1 VSNGGLRYLPY
12 LVQGPCP
19 QICSAKGVPARPP
32 CRRATGSGKPRL
44 ATAQAKG
51 WAPWALDRR
60 TGQAMAT
67 SSRTRSTPCLPCPCL
82 PQPQA
87 GQQRQHQQA
96 TRPAIAG
103 AGHRAGLV
111 GVAWP
116 MVGFGVCLAWCRG
129 RALGFAARKVFLPAP
144 LSAGH
149 QCRQARACNTAPGQ
163 GPGTV
168 GTGSRHRPGQQRQH
182 RPAKAGHRGRCNRP
196 QRSRAKIA
204 GLIR

>member
-1 VSNGGLRYLPY
+1 VGTGTPHRAGRGHQQPHQINTAQRRLIRAGAGLNRAGVSNGGLRYLPY

-32 CRRATGSGKPRL
+32 CRRATSSGKPRL

-129 RALGFAARKVFLPAP
+129 RALGFAARRVFLPAP

-149 QCRQARACNTAPGQ
+149 QYR
-163 GPGTV
+163 
-168 GTGSRHRPGQQRQH
+168 
-182 RPAKAGHRGRCNRP
+182 
-196 QRSRAKIA
+196 
-204 GLIR
+204 